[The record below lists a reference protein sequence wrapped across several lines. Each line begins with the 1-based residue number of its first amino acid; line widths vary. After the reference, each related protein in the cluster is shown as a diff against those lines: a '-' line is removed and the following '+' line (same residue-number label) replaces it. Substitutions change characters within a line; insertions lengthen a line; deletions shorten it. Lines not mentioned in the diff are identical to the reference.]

1 MTDKPTTAP
10 ARLDIRQ
17 LLQELID
24 NRGSD
29 LHLTVNSAPRIR
41 VDQQIRP
48 LKYDPL
54 TPDQCKALAYSI
66 LTDKQQKKL
75 ELDLE
80 VDFAFGID
88 GLSRFRGNVFFQRG
102 SLSTVVRAI
111 PFRIPPMEQL
121 KLPKIC
127 TQFPN
132 KPKGIIL
139 VTGPTGSGKSTSL
152 AAMIDR
158 INTERPVHII
168 TIEDPV
174 EYIHSHKQ
182 ALVNQREVGA
192 DTRSFAT
199 ALKYVLRQD
208 PDVIMVGEMRDHETI
223 QAALTAAET
232 GHLVFATLHTN
243 SATESINRIIDVFPP
258 HQQAQ
263 VRAQL
268 SLSLEAVMTQ
278 KLLPRKTGGGV
289 VLAAEVMMCTPA
301 IRALIRENK
310 VHEMYGVLQVSQ
322 KYGMQ
327 TINMSLLDLV
337 TSGLI
342 TPERALAASNVPE
355 ELERMMGM
363 GKSAPVDRART
374 LANQWNR

>member
-1 MTDKPTTAP
+1 MSTTQI
-10 ARLDIRQ
+10 DIRQ
-17 LLQELID
+17 LLKELIEA
-24 NRGSD
+24 RGSD
-29 LHLTVNSAPRIR
+29 LHLSVGSPPRIR
-41 VDQQIRP
+41 VDQQIIP
-48 LKYDPL
+48 LKYD
-54 TPDQCKALAYSI
+54 TMSPDACKALAYSI

-75 ELDLE
+75 EMELE

-102 SLSTVVRAI
+102 SLSTVIRAI
-111 PFRIPPMEQL
+111 PFKVPTIEQL
-121 KLPKIC
+121 RLPKIC
-127 TQFPN
+127 QTFPM
-132 KPKGIIL
+132 KPKGMIL

-152 AAMIDR
+152 AAVVDR
-158 INTERPVHII
+158 INTERAVHII
-168 TIEDPV
+168 TVEDPV

-182 ALVNQREVGA
+182 ALVNQREVNS
-192 DTRSFAT
+192 DTKSFAT

-208 PDVIMVGEMRDHETI
+208 PDVIMVGEMRDLETI

-258 HQQAQ
+258 HQQGQ

-268 SLSLEAVMTQ
+268 SMSLEAVMTQ
-278 KLLPRKTGGGV
+278 KLLPRKSGGGV
-289 VLAAEVMMCTPA
+289 ILAAEVMVCTPA

-327 TINMSLLDLV
+327 TMNMSLFDLISTGV
-337 TSGLI
+337 I
-342 TPERALAASNVPE
+342 TPERALSASNLPE
-355 ELERMMGM
+355 ELERMMGVNR
-363 GKSAPVDRART
+363 GPNTQDRART
-374 LANQWNR
+374 LARSWETK

>member
-1 MTDKPTTAP
+1 MTDTQTGTP

-24 NRGSD
+24 GRGSD
-29 LHLTVNSAPRIR
+29 LHLTVNSPPRIR
-41 VDQQIRP
+41 VDQQIRS
-48 LKYDPL
+48 LKYDAM

-127 TQFPN
+127 AQFPN

-152 AAMIDR
+152 AAMVDR

-174 EYIHSHKQ
+174 EYIHTHKQ
-182 ALVNQREVGA
+182 GLVNQREVGA

-208 PDVIMVGEMRDHETI
+208 PDVIMVGEMRDLETI
-223 QAALTAAET
+223 QAALSAAET

-243 SATESINRIIDVFPP
+243 SATESVNRIIDVFPP

-301 IRALIRENK
+301 IRALVRENK

-327 TINMSLLDLV
+327 TMNMSLLDLV
-337 TSGLI
+337 TSGLV
-342 TPERALAASNVPE
+342 TPERAISASNIPE

-363 GKSAPVDRART
+363 GKAAPTDRARS

>member
-1 MTDKPTTAP
+1 M
-10 ARLDIRQ
+10 DIRQ
-17 LLQELID
+17 LLKELID
-24 NRGSD
+24 ARGSD
-29 LHLTVNSAPRIR
+29 LHLSVGSPPRIR
-41 VDQQIRP
+41 VDQQIIP
-48 LKYDPL
+48 LKVESL
-54 TPDQCKALAYSI
+54 NPDTCKALAYSI

-75 ELDLE
+75 EMELE

-102 SLSTVVRAI
+102 SLSTVIRAI
-111 PFRIPPMEQL
+111 PFKVPTMEAL
-121 KLPKIC
+121 RLPKIC
-127 TQFPN
+127 QTFPM
-132 KPKGIIL
+132 KPKGMIL

-152 AAMIDR
+152 AAIVDR
-158 INTERPVHII
+158 INTERAVHII
-168 TIEDPV
+168 TVEDPV
-174 EYIHSHKQ
+174 EYIHNHKQ
-182 ALVNQREVGA
+182 CLVNQREVNS
-192 DTRSFAT
+192 DTKSFAT

-208 PDVIMVGEMRDHETI
+208 PDVIMVGEMRDLETI

-258 HQQAQ
+258 HQQGQ

-278 KLLPRKTGGGV
+278 KLLPRKSASGV
-289 VLAAEVMMCTPA
+289 ILAAEVMVCTPA

-327 TINMSLLDLV
+327 TMNMSLFDLV
-337 TSGLI
+337 TAGTV
-342 TPERALAASNVPE
+342 TPERAFSASNAPE
-355 ELERMMGM
+355 ELERMMGVTRN
-363 GKSAPVDRART
+363 AIPQDRARN
-374 LANQWNR
+374 LATRWDSK

>member
-1 MTDKPTTAP
+1 MSTQI
-10 ARLDIRQ
+10 DIRQ
-17 LLQELID
+17 LLKELIEA
-24 NRGSD
+24 RGSD
-29 LHLTVNSAPRIR
+29 LHLSVGSPPRIR
-41 VDQQIRP
+41 VDQQIIP
-48 LKYDPL
+48 LKYDAMN
-54 TPDQCKALAYSI
+54 PDSCKALAYSI

-75 ELDLE
+75 EMELE

-102 SLSTVVRAI
+102 SLSTVIRAI
-111 PFRIPPMEQL
+111 PFRVPTMEQL
-121 KLPKIC
+121 RLPKI
-127 TQFPN
+127 TQTFPM
-132 KPKGIIL
+132 KPKGMIL

-152 AAMIDR
+152 AAVVDR
-158 INTERPVHII
+158 INSERPVHII
-168 TIEDPV
+168 TVEDPV

-182 ALVNQREVGA
+182 ALVNQREVNS
-192 DTRSFAT
+192 DTKSFST

-208 PDVIMVGEMRDHETI
+208 PDVIMVGEMRDLETI

-258 HQQAQ
+258 HQQGQ

-278 KLLPRKTGGGV
+278 KLLPRKAGGGV
-289 VLAAEVMMCTPA
+289 VLAAEVMVCTPA

-327 TINMSLLDLV
+327 TMNMSLFDLV
-337 TSGLI
+337 QAGTV
-342 TPERALAASNVPE
+342 TPERAFSASNAPE
-355 ELERMMGM
+355 ELERMMGVSRT
-363 GKSAPVDRART
+363 GSTQDRARG
-374 LANQWNR
+374 LATRWDSK